1 MSFIRSIFAIAVV
14 LTAHARGMVG
24 VYWLYYWYDIP
35 VHFLGGVAAGALGL
49 DIWYFFVSDLHMAKT
64 WMRPWMIRFLF
75 VMGITGLIGIG
86 WELHEFVLDFARS
99 IVHGVKIVR
108 QPSIADTM
116 LDFVMDLAGG
126 FLAYV
131 IFARKKS

>member
-1 MSFIRSIFAIAVV
+1 MSFLRSICAIALV
-14 LTAHARGMVG
+14 LVAHALGMIG

-35 VHFLGGVAAGALGL
+35 VHFLGGLAAGVLGF
-49 DIWYFFVSDLHMAKT
+49 DIWYFFVSELQVKKR
-64 WMRPWMIRFLF
+64 WMRPWMIRFMF
-75 VMGITGLIGIG
+75 TMGIVSIIGIG

-116 LDFVMDLAGG
+116 LDFVMDLSGG
-126 FLAYV
+126 FVAYV
-131 IFARKKS
+131 ITGHRKA